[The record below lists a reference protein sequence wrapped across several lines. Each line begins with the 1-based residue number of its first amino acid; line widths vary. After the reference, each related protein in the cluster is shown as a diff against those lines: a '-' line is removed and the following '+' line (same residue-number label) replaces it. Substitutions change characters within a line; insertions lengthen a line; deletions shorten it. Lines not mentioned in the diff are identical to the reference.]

1 METKKLLY
9 DTKDLREVLNVGRD
23 SVYKIVKKEDFPKP
37 VLFGNKKLWKRAEVE
52 KWIES
57 A

>member
-1 METKKLLY
+1 MESKKLLY
-9 DTKDLREVLNVGRD
+9 DTKDLKEVLNVGRD
-23 SVYKIVKKEDFPKP
+23 SVYKIVKREDFPKP
-37 VLFGNKKLWKRAEVE
+37 VLFGNKKLWKKAEVE